1 MQANNTIYLHII
13 ESENIPNNFEFLSIK
28 EFLKKK
34 KKKYQDIFIGD
45 LLEYFT
51 NDTSADILKTIVSK
65 LDKGKKLYI
74 QGVDIKAVVNSF
86 VMDEMGEMVF
96 DMLVFG
102 NGKKQTVSFY
112 KAKTLIDTIPELEIL
127 SIKFI
132 NSIHYYI
139 ECEKNA

>member
-1 MQANNTIYLHII
+1 MQTNNTLYLHII
-13 ESENIPNNFEFLSIK
+13 EPENIPNNFEFLLLK

-51 NDTSADILKTIVSK
+51 NDASVEVFKTIVSK

-74 QGVDIKAVVNSF
+74 QGVDIKAIANSF
-86 VMDEMGEMVF
+86 VMDEIGDKIF
-96 DMLVFG
+96 DMFVLG
-102 NGKKQTVSFY
+102 GGKKQTVSFY
-112 KAKTLIDTIPELEIL
+112 KIKSLIDIVPELEIL

>member
-1 MQANNTIYLHII
+1 MQKNNTIYLHII
-13 ESENIPNNFEFLSIK
+13 EPENTPENFEFLSVK

-51 NDTSADILKTIVSK
+51 NDACTDLIKNIVSK
-65 LDKGKKLYI
+65 IDKGNKLYI
-74 QGVDIKAVVNSF
+74 QGVDIKAVSNSF
-86 VMDEMGEMVF
+86 IMDEMGETVF
-96 DMLVFG
+96 NILVFG

-112 KAKTLIDTIPELEIL
+112 KAKSLIDTIPELEIL
-127 SIKFI
+127 SIKFM